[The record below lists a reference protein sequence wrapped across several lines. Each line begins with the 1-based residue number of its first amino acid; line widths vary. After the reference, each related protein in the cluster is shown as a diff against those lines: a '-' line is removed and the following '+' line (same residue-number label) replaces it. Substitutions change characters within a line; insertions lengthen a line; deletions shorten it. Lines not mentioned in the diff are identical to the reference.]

1 MKDLQN
7 QGCLFLRALQ
17 GQDQSEHLEQIAR
30 QAKWSLGILKHC
42 QWSVCKVFFY
52 WPHWQP
58 EFLRTLRRGLRNQP
72 NTSGWGK
79 INDHSGAI
87 TSHGCLPWAEGS
99 SKTCH
104 LANPFLFEVSED
116 TRTWGRKCQEVWMH
130 LKHSEV
136 SALYWEAEMCWTMT
150 NQQNDFH
157 TSSKI
162 QTGSSQFWQCSKCRG
177 QHDFCKLSKLHNLQ

>member
-1 MKDLQN
+1 MSFPT
-7 QGCLFLRALQ
+7 GPTRARSIWTFGTNCKTSQMEPWHFEALPVKCLQ
-17 GQDQSEHLEQIAR
+17 G
-30 QAKWSLGILKHC
+30 IL
-42 QWSVCKVFFY
+42 Y

-162 QTGSSQFWQCSKCRG
+162 QTGSSQFCNAQSVGAAW
-177 QHDFCKLSKLHNLQ
+177 FLQTEQIAQLTISFKTTPFW